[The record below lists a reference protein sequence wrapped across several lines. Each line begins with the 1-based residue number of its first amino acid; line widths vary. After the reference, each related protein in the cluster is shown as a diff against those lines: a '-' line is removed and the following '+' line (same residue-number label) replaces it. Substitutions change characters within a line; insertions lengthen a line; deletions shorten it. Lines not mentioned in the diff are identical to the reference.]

1 MPFLAHFD
9 LVERPFAL
17 TPNRHYYFP
26 SDNHQRVFTPLSYAI
41 ERGEGI
47 IKVSGEVGTG
57 KTLMCRLLI
66 AKLVKTSAVAYIL
79 NPQNDSDWIVSAV
92 CREFGLDPEASRDPF
107 HLLNE
112 FLLEQYHKN
121 RRAVLVIDESQALGL
136 HGLETVRLLSN
147 LESETTKLLQIVL
160 FGQPELDRLV
170 RSHALRQLN
179 QRIVFTFTIP
189 PLSENTMM
197 DYIRYRVILSSG
209 NLDAAHQAILSS
221 GSLAAA
227 QTLFDDK
234 ALRRIA
240 RVSGGVPRLANII
253 ADKSLLAAFSADAKQ
268 VNRRHVD
275 EAVADSVGLLP
286 RRRSLEALSSAAP
299 AIAAGL
305 VVGMLGLWAILDAV
319 MGSASGGGWSLSG
332 ALNSLLGGGL

>member
-1 MPFLAHFD
+1 MPFLAHFN

-17 TPNRHYYFP
+17 TPNRQFYFP
-26 SDNHQRVFTPLSYAI
+26 SETHQRVLTPLSYAI
-41 ERGEGI
+41 DRGEGI

-66 AKLVKTSAVAYIL
+66 AELVKTKAVAYIL
-79 NPQNDSDWIVSAV
+79 NPQNDADWIVSAV

-112 FLLEQYHKN
+112 FLLEQY
-121 RRAVLVIDESQALGL
+121 RRRRPAVLVIDESQALGL

-189 PLSENTMM
+189 PLAEDTMM

-209 NLDAAHQAILSS
+209 NLDVAHRAILNS

-240 RVSGGVPRLANII
+240 KASGGVPRLGNII
-253 ADKSLLAAFSADAKQ
+253 ADKSLLAAFSDDAKQ
-268 VNRRHVD
+268 VTRQHVD
-275 EAVADSVGLLP
+275 EAIADSSDLLY
-286 RRRSLEALSSAAP
+286 RRNRFGALSASGP
-299 AIAAGL
+299 AIAAGSVIGL
-305 VVGMLGLWAILDAV
+305 VGLWAIIDATV
-319 MGSASGGGWSLSG
+319 GGDSLSA
-332 ALNSLLGGGL
+332 ALSGLFGGP